1 VSGLVFT
8 KGNEHQIL
16 QLAEEKKITLII
28 PEIVVVE
35 TKKVLREKFEGLERL
50 LEIFLGR
57 LPSESVPTEQ
67 ILRVAFE
74 SAGLLSD
81 AEDAPIYA
89 AIVVAKPDF
98 AITGDKRLRSDLR
111 RSAMV
116 AAQTKV
122 LSSAEFLQEFRK

>member
-1 VSGLVFT
+1 MSGLVFT